1 MNKRTWLATSA
12 LAGALIWSGSALA
25 QVAFTGTT
33 NVDVNLRAGP
43 DMTYPSV
50 TVLPTNTSIAVY
62 GCDSVQAWCDVEANG
77 NRGWVGAQFINY
89 ALPNAPAPVPLPQAV
104 ATVQVPTVT
113 YEVGPYWDAHYAT
126 QPFYTQREQFAAA
139 AGGGIAG
146 GAAGAAI
153 GGVVGG
159 PVGAV
164 IGGAIGAGVGAGAAT
179 APPAGAPLTGAAGGA
194 VVGAVVGGPVG
205 AAVGGAIGL
214 AAGAAIAPPPVAV
227 QTYVTSQQV
236 ATITVPGSVAVGT
249 ILPPTTV
256 LYPVPDYE
264 YQFAV
269 VNNQRVFVKPDTR
282 EIVYI
287 LN

>member
-1 MNKRTWLATSA
+1 MNSKVWLATSA
-12 LAGALIWSGSALA
+12 AAGALLWGTAAFGQAALN
-25 QVAFTGTT
+25 GTV

-43 DMTYPSV
+43 STTFPAV
-50 TVLPTNTSIAVY
+50 TVIPTASPIVII
-62 GCDSVQAWCDVEANG
+62 GCDAAYAWCDVDFNG
-77 NRGWVGAQFINY
+77 TRGWVSAEFINY
-89 ALPNAPAPVPLPQAV
+89 ALPSAPAPVPLPQAV
-104 ATVQVPTVT
+104 ATVQVPVVT

-126 QPFYTQREQFAAA
+126 QPFYSQREQFAAA

-164 IGGAIGAGVGAGAAT
+164 VGGAIGAGVGAGAAQ
-179 APPAGAPLTGAAGGA
+179 APPAGAPLAGAAGGA

-205 AAVGGAIGL
+205 AAIGGAIGL
-214 AAGAAIAPPPVAV
+214 AAGAAITPPPVAV

-236 ATITVPGSVAVGT
+236 ATVMVPGTVAVGT

-269 VNNQRVFVKPDTR
+269 VNDQRVFVKPANR
-282 EIVYI
+282 EVVYI